1 VINYYAYGTYIHNN
15 IKNIGIIFWRCFIL
29 DYRWRFKLGKKLKD
43 NLKVAV
49 ITVSDKGYQGERED
63 RSGKYIIDFFKQ
75 KGWEIVD
82 YSIVPDEKNIIK
94 EKLMEIC
101 DNYEANLIIT
111 TGGTGFSPRDL
122 TPEAT
127 KEIIEKE
134 VPGFSEIIRIEG
146 QKKTPRAIL
155 SRGISGIRKKT
166 LIINLPGSIKGVKD
180 SLDLIYRPI
189 PHGIDILT
197 EKDAECGGE

>member
-1 VINYYAYGTYIHNN
+1 M
-15 IKNIGIIFWRCFIL
+15 
-29 DYRWRFKLGKKLKD
+29 KKL
-43 NLKVAV
+43 LKVAI
-49 ITVSDKGYQGERED
+49 ITVSDKGYREERED
-63 RSGKYIIDFFKQ
+63 RSGKYIMKYFKE
-75 KGWEIVD
+75 KGWEIAD
-82 YSIVPDEKNIIK
+82 YEIVPDEKDKIK
-94 EKLMEIC
+94 EKLKDISDKEK
-101 DNYEANLIIT
+101 ANLILT
-111 TGGTGFSPRDL
+111 TGGTGFSPRDV

-127 KEIIEKE
+127 DEVIEKK

-180 SLDLIYRPI
+180 SLELIYRPL

-197 EKDAECGGE
+197 GRDIECGQE

>member
-1 VINYYAYGTYIHNN
+1 MKKG
-15 IKNIGIIFWRCFIL
+15 
-29 DYRWRFKLGKKLKD
+29 FKI
-43 NLKVAV
+43 AI
-49 ITVSDKGYQGERED
+49 ITVSDKGYRGERED
-63 RSGKYIIDFFKQ
+63 RSGKYMLDYFKE
-75 KGWEIVD
+75 KGWEISD
-82 YSIVPDEKNIIK
+82 YSVVPDEIDIIK
-94 EKLMEIC
+94 DKLIDIC
-101 DNYEANLIIT
+101 DSQKANLIIT
-111 TGGTGFSPRDL
+111 TGGTGFSERDV

-127 KEIIEKE
+127 EVIIERK

-180 SLDLIYRPI
+180 SLEIIYPQL

-197 EKDAECGGE
+197 GRDAECGQE